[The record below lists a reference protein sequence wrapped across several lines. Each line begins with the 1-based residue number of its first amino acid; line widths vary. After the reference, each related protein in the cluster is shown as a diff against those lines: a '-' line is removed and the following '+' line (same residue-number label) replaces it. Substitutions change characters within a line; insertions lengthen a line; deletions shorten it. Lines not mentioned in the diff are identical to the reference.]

1 LVWAD
6 AAIACACAE
15 LEEVMDKKLVG
26 LIGAVAGLATAG
38 GAQAAIDPP
47 ALSEALHA
55 SSYADLLAPIANP
68 VELLK
73 ADNAVREQQ
82 AADFQVAQGYY
93 PYYGNYPYSGYYNYP
108 YYHHHHH
115 HNNYY
120 RPYSYQHHHHHHHH
134 HNSAFIG
141 IPGVGGIVVP
151 R

>member
-1 LVWAD
+1 
-6 AAIACACAE
+6 
-15 LEEVMDKKLVG
+15 MDKKLVG
-26 LIGAVAGLATAG
+26 LIGAVAGLATAS

-47 ALSEALHA
+47 APSEALHA

-73 ADNAVREQQ
+73 ADNAAREQQ

>member
-1 LVWAD
+1 
-6 AAIACACAE
+6 
-15 LEEVMDKKLVG
+15 MDKKLVG

-47 ALSEALHA
+47 APSEALHA

-73 ADNAVREQQ
+73 ADNAAREQQ

-120 RPYSYQHHHHHHHH
+120 RSYSYFIITTITIITTAPL
-134 HNSAFIG
+134 SASRVSAGLWF
-141 IPGVGGIVVP
+141 
-151 R
+151 RADF

>member
-1 LVWAD
+1 M
-6 AAIACACAE
+6 E
-15 LEEVMDKKLVG
+15 KKLVG

-38 GAQAAIDPP
+38 GAQAAIDPT

-73 ADNAVREQQ
+73 ADNAAREQQ
-82 AADFQVAQGYY
+82 AADFQVAQGY

-120 RPYSYQHHHHHHHH
+120 RPYSYHHHHHHHHH